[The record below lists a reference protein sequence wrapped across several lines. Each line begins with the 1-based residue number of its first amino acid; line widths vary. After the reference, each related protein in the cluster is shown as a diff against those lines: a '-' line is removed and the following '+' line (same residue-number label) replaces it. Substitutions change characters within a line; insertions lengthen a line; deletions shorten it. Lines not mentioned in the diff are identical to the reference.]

1 MQASNAYILEYFS
14 VLTIMSL
21 QSVYEARKGP
31 SELKVDILG
40 ACVEMLG
47 KAIDELKREIFVFV
61 HKTRHAEVERVDVTD
76 SEEDDETDSRSL
88 KGHSEED
95 DADGVD

>member
-1 MQASNAYILEYFS
+1 
-14 VLTIMSL
+14 MSL

-61 HKTRHAEVERVDVTD
+61 HKTRHAEVEQVDVTD
-76 SEEDDETDSRSL
+76 SQSL

-95 DADGVD
+95 DETDSQTL